1 MRSTPEIG
9 NAQVARFGELIE
21 ERLGLRLDLQYL
33 GSSLDELRT
42 IVAVRMRVLQCRSF
56 ESYMERFKS
65 SSGSH
70 DELRALASELTIGE
84 TYFFRSP
91 EQLSAFSEVALP
103 RLIRADHARPIRI
116 LSAGC
121 STGEEP
127 FTLAMT
133 LRELGPL
140 APTEVSILAIDI
152 NPEALAKARRGRYS
166 AWAMRATP
174 PECVEKYFHRER
186 SQFALDER
194 VQAMVRLEERSL
206 AVEDDQFWH
215 PHSFDIVFC
224 RNVIMYLSARVVREV
239 IARFARVLAPDG
251 FLFLSHAEPLRG
263 ISQAFHVEYAEGAFY
278 YVLRNTGGPSIPMSS
293 GTWPVSQRK
302 DRWRR
307 PIRSISHNLV
317 AASVLPAL
325 SVRKGSISRSTL
337 TASFAVAGPAIAES
351 DAPSTDEASPAGKG
365 PSLSLGAA
373 LMKAEQYD
381 EALATLQALAPAD
394 RLDPDVLLLKA
405 IIQVERGKLDE
416 AAELCALLL
425 SQDGLNAAA
434 HYLTA
439 LCHEHGGR
447 RASAIDS
454 YRVGVYLDAAFAMP
468 HLRLG
473 LMFRREG
480 DMPAARRELQTASV
494 LLAQEDPARVLLFG
508 GGFSRSTL
516 IDLCASELRL
526 CEGST

>member
-1 MRSTPEIG
+1 
-9 NAQVARFGELIE
+9 
-21 ERLGLRLDLQYL
+21 
-33 GSSLDELRT
+33 
-42 IVAVRMRVLQCRSF
+42 
-56 ESYMERFKS
+56 
-65 SSGSH
+65 
-70 DELRALASELTIGE
+70 
-84 TYFFRSP
+84 
-91 EQLSAFSEVALP
+91 
-103 RLIRADHARPIRI
+103 
-116 LSAGC
+116 
-121 STGEEP
+121 
-127 FTLAMT
+127 MT

-140 APTEVSILAIDI
+140 APAEVSILGIDI

-174 PECVEKYFHRER
+174 PECVEKYFQP
-186 SQFALDER
+186 SSVA
-194 VQAMVRLEERSL
+194 SL
-206 AVEDDQFWH
+206 RWTKACRRWCDSRNAVWLVEDDHFWR
-215 PHSFDIVFC
+215 PHRFDIVFC

-278 YVLRNTGGPSIPMSS
+278 YTLRNAGGPSTAQSAGP
-293 GTWPVSQRK
+293 WPASQRK
-302 DRWRR
+302 DGLRP
-307 PIRSISHNLV
+307 PIRSIARGRP

-325 SVRKGSISRSTL
+325 SVRPGSSERSTL
-337 TASFAVAGPAIAES
+337 TASFAIAAPAVAES
-351 DAPSTDEASPAGKG
+351 ALRSPDEVSPAEKG
-365 PSLSLGAA
+365 ASLSLGAA
-373 LMKAEQYD
+373 FMKAEQYD
-381 EALATLQALAPAD
+381 EALATLEALAPAD

-425 SQDGLNAAA
+425 ALDDLNAAA

-454 YRVGVYLDAAFAMP
+454 YRVGVYLDPAFAMP

-480 DMPAARRELQTASV
+480 DLPGARRELQNASM
-494 LLAQEDPARVLLFG
+494 LLAQEDPDRVLLFG

-516 IDLCASELRL
+516 IDLCGSELRL
-526 CEGST
+526 CEESN

>member
-1 MRSTPEIG
+1 MRSTPDIG
-9 NAQVARFGELIE
+9 DEKVARFAELIE
-21 ERLGLRLDLQYL
+21 ERLGLQYL
-33 GSSLDELRT
+33 GSSLDELRA
-42 IVAVRMRVLQCRSF
+42 IVAARMRMLQCRSF
-56 ESYMERFKS
+56 DSYMERLKS
-65 SSGSH
+65 TISSH

-91 EQLSAFSEVALP
+91 EQLSVFSEVALP
-103 RLIRADHARPIRI
+103 RLTSTDHARPIRI

-127 FTLAMT
+127 YTLAMT

-140 APTEVSILAIDI
+140 APAEVSILGIDI
-152 NPEALAKARRGRYS
+152 NPEALAKARRARYS

-174 PECVEKYFHRER
+174 PECVEKYFHLER
-186 SQFALDER
+186 SQFALDES
-194 VQAMVRLEERSL
+194 VQAMVQFDERSVAL
-206 AVEDDQFWH
+206 EDYQFWQ
-215 PHSFDIVFC
+215 PHRFDIVFC

-239 IARFARVLAPDG
+239 IARFARVLASDG

-278 YVLRNTGGPSIPMSS
+278 YTLRNAGGPSTPLSPDL
-293 GTWPVSQRK
+293 WPATPRK
-302 DRWRR
+302 DVFRP
-307 PIRSISHNLV
+307 PIRSVTRGRPLT
-317 AASVLPAL
+317 SVLPGL
-325 SVRKGSISRSTL
+325 SVRPGSIDRSML
-337 TASFAVAGPAIAES
+337 TASFAIASPAVAES
-351 DAPSTDEASPAGKG
+351 APPSPDEASPAEKG
-365 PSLSLGAA
+365 TSLSLGAA

-381 EALATLQALAPAD
+381 EALATLETLAPAD

-416 AAELCALLL
+416 AAALCALLL
-425 SQDGLNAAA
+425 SLDGLNAAA

-454 YRVGVYLDAAFAMP
+454 YRVGVYLDSAFAMP

-480 DMPAARRELQTASV
+480 NLPGARRELQNASM

-516 IDLCASELRL
+516 IDLCESELRL
-526 CEGST
+526 CEGSS

>member
-1 MRSTPEIG
+1 M
-9 NAQVARFGELIE
+9 QQ
-21 ERLGLRLDLQYL
+21 LRLLY
-33 GSSLDELRT
+33 GAFASSM
-42 IVAVRMRVLQCRSF
+42 A
-56 ESYMERFKS
+56 
-65 SSGSH
+65 SH
-70 DELRALASELTIGE
+70 DELRELASDLTIGE

-91 EQLSAFSEVALP
+91 EQLRVFSEVALP
-103 RLIRADHARPIRI
+103 RLTRIDRARPIRI

-127 FTLAMT
+127 YTLAMT

-140 APTEVSILAIDI
+140 APVDVSILGIDI

-166 AWAMRATP
+166 SWAMRATP
-174 PECVEKYFHRER
+174 PECVEKYFQLER
-186 SQFALDER
+186 SQFALDEG
-194 VQAMVRLEERSL
+194 VQAMVQFEERSL
-206 AVEDDQFWH
+206 VVEDDQFWR
-215 PHSFDIVFC
+215 PHRFDIVFC

-278 YVLRNTGGPSIPMSS
+278 YTLRNAGGPSTAQSP
-293 GTWPVSQRK
+293 GTWPASQRK
-302 DRWRR
+302 DAFRP
-307 PIRSISHNLV
+307 PIRSVARGRL

-325 SVRKGSISRSTL
+325 SVRPGSSERSTL
-337 TASFAVAGPAIAES
+337 TASFAIAAPAVAES
-351 DAPSTDEASPAGKG
+351 ALRSPDEVSPAEKG
-365 PSLSLGAA
+365 ASLSLGAA
-373 LMKAEQYD
+373 FMKAEQYD
-381 EALATLQALAPAD
+381 EALATLEALATAG

-416 AAELCALLL
+416 AAELCAMLLAL
-425 SQDGLNAAA
+425 DGLNAAA

-454 YRVGVYLDAAFAMP
+454 YRVGVYLDPAFAMP

-480 DMPAARRELQTASV
+480 DLPGARRELQNASM

-516 IDLCASELRL
+516 IDLCDPNCGGVRDQLDRNRRRIEVRGPEAVV
-526 CEGST
+526 